1 MTHLVTCKHF
11 LQELNDFLDEKLDPN
26 LRSELE
32 RHVNECPNCWVLCN
46 TTEKTLKVFKGME
59 AQKVPPAIEARL
71 LEALERKMQAKK
83 CGAESVKKA
92 DA

>member
-1 MTHLVTCKHF
+1 MVTCKHF

-32 RHVNECPNCWVLCN
+32 RHVSECPNCWVLCN

-59 AQKVPPAIEARL
+59 AQQVPPAIQARL
-71 LEALERKMQAKK
+71 LEALERKMQAKNAA
-83 CGAESVKKA
+83 GTVKKA

>member
-1 MTHLVTCKHF
+1 MVTCKHF
-11 LQELNDFLDEKLDPN
+11 LQELNDFLDEKLDPT

-59 AQKVPPAIEARL
+59 PQQVPPEIHARL
-71 LEALERKMQAKK
+71 IEALERKMQAKK
-83 CGAESVKKA
+83 AAGSVKKA

>member
-1 MTHLVTCKHF
+1 MVTCKHF

-59 AQKVPPAIEARL
+59 PQQVPAEIHARL
-71 LEALERKMQAKK
+71 LEALEKKMEAKRA
-83 CGAESVKKA
+83 AESVKKA

>member
-11 LQELNDFLDEKLDPN
+11 LQELNDFLDHTLEPN

-32 RHVNECPNCWVLCN
+32 RHVSECPNCWVLCN

-59 AQKVPPAIEARL
+59 PQNVPPDIQARL
-71 LEALERKMQAKK
+71 LEALERKMRAKG
-83 CGAESVKKA
+83 CGGVKKA

>member
-1 MTHLVTCKHF
+1 LVTCKDF
-11 LQELNDFLDEKLDPN
+11 LQELNDFLDETLDPN

-32 RHVNECPNCWVLCN
+32 RHVSECPNCWVICN

-59 AQKVPPAIEARL
+59 PQEVPAGIQARL
-71 LEALERKMQAKK
+71 LEALERKMRAKG
-83 CGAESVKKA
+83 CGGTKKA

>member
-1 MTHLVTCKHF
+1 MTHLVTCKEF
-11 LQELNDFLDEKLDPN
+11 LRELNDFLDESLDAN

-59 AQKVPPAIEARL
+59 AQCVPPAVEARL
-71 LEALERKMQAKK
+71 MAALSKKMRAK
-83 CGAESVKKA
+83 GATAKKA

>member
-1 MTHLVTCKHF
+1 MTLLVTCKHF

-59 AQKVPPAIEARL
+59 PQQVPPAIQTRL
-71 LEALERKMQAKK
+71 LEALERKMQAKNAV
-83 CGAESVKKA
+83 GGVKKA